1 MLGLLLIDIN
11 YRQIHKLIYEVF
23 NEFYELRR
31 LKTTIKFNTN
41 TNSKQKYQPFLP
53 GYSAQNWF
61 VSVWLSNEFVIM
73 IHLLLVDDQELVC
86 QGLRAMLNLES
97 DIEVVGV
104 ANNGQVAI
112 QQVEALQPD
121 VVLMDVR
128 MPVMDGR
135 EATRI
140 ICQRFP
146 NVKVLIVSTFDEDE
160 YIAHSIKAGA
170 KGYLLKDMP
179 VEELVRAIRLI
190 DRGYTQ
196 MGPGLMERMLD
207 GMIDIKSDKE
217 TEVALVE
224 LTPREIE
231 VLNLIG
237 IGCTNREIARQLY
250 IAEATVKSHV
260 THILNR
266 LNLRNRSQIAI
277 YANSVKQAYLN

>member
-1 MLGLLLIDIN
+1 MEIKQHFDRDLRFYPDFQIN
-11 YRQIHKLIYEVF
+11 
-23 NEFYELRR
+23 
-31 LKTTIKFNTN
+31 LK
-41 TNSKQKYQPFLP
+41 SK
-53 GYSAQNWF
+53 
-61 VSVWLSNEFVIM
+61 IM
-73 IHLLLVDDQELVC
+73 IRLLLVDAQKLVC
-86 QGLRAMLNLES
+86 QGLRVMLNLES
-97 DIEVVGV
+97 DIEVIGV

-121 VVLMDVR
+121 VVLMDIR

-146 NVKVLIVSTFDEDE
+146 DTKVLVVSTFDEDD
-160 YIAHSIKAGA
+160 YVTHSMKAGA
-170 KGYLLKDMP
+170 KGYLLKDMS
-179 VEELVRAIRLI
+179 VEELAQAIRLV
-190 DRGYTQ
+190 DRGYSQ

-207 GMIDIKSDKE
+207 RMMIAKNNTK
-217 TEVALVE
+217 TEAALVE

-237 IGCTNREIARQLY
+237 MGQTNREIAQKLY

-266 LNLRNRSQIAI
+266 LNLGNRSQIAI
-277 YANSVKQAYLN
+277 YANSIKQAC

>member
-1 MLGLLLIDIN
+1 M
-11 YRQIHKLIYEVF
+11 
-23 NEFYELRR
+23 EF
-31 LKTTIKFNTN
+31 F
-41 TNSKQKYQPFLP
+41 
-53 GYSAQNWF
+53 
-61 VSVWLSNEFVIM
+61 IM
-73 IHLLLVDDQELVC
+73 TRLLLVDDQELVC
-86 QGLRAMLNLES
+86 QGLRAMLNLEP
-97 DIEVVGV
+97 DIQVVGV

-121 VVLMDVR
+121 VILMDIR

-146 NVKVLIVSTFDEDE
+146 EIKVLVVSTFDEDD

-179 VEELVRAIRLI
+179 VEELAQAIRLV
-190 DRGYTQ
+190 DRGYSQ
-196 MGPGLMERMLD
+196 MGPGLMEKMFD
-207 GMIDIKSDKE
+207 GMVSDQNDIE
-217 TEVALVE
+217 TERPELVE
-224 LTPREIE
+224 LTAREID

-237 IGCTNREIARQLY
+237 SGCTNREIAQQLY
-250 IAEATVKSHV
+250 IAEGTVKSHV

-277 YANSVKQAYLN
+277 YANSVKQTSLPTAK

>member
-1 MLGLLLIDIN
+1 M
-11 YRQIHKLIYEVF
+11 V
-23 NEFYELRR
+23 
-31 LKTTIKFNTN
+31 T
-41 TNSKQKYQPFLP
+41 
-53 GYSAQNWF
+53 
-61 VSVWLSNEFVIM
+61 

-104 ANNGQVAI
+104 ASNGQIAV
-112 QQVEALQPD
+112 QQVEVLQPD
-121 VVLMDVR
+121 VVLMDIR

-140 ICQRFP
+140 ICQQFP
-146 NVKVLIVSTFDEDE
+146 EVKVLVVSTFDEDE
-160 YIAHSIKAGA
+160 YITHSLKAGA

-179 VEELVRAIRLI
+179 VEELAQAIRLVA
-190 DRGYTQ
+190 RGYSQ
-196 MGPGLMERMLD
+196 MAPGLMERMLQTMVEIEND
-207 GMIDIKSDKE
+207 TDE
-217 TEVALVE
+217 APLAE
-224 LTPREIE
+224 LTPREVE

-250 IAEATVKSHV
+250 IAEGTVKSHV

-277 YANSVKQAYLN
+277 YANSIKQACFKVNSYGN